1 MPEFR
6 RSSLPF
12 FVFLAMLL
20 AAGSAVQSVFAQ
32 AGFPSAVPQAA
43 NEQAPSTVAP
53 SPIPGAA
60 PAPPPPTQQHLV
72 LLGPSDLVEVNV
84 YNVPELST
92 KGRVSSSGDLYFP
105 LIDNV
110 HVDGLTPE
118 EAQSVIEKRLEDGGF
133 VKNPHV
139 VLLVTD
145 SSSSNISMLGE
156 VNKPGPYGVL
166 GERRLL
172 DMISAAGGFT
182 ERAGGTVTI
191 THRSDP
197 GHAVSVKLP
206 SDSSPDNPGNVPVL
220 AGDTI
225 MVQRGP
231 VFYVVGDVGRPA
243 GFVSD
248 TDTFT
253 VLKALALAGGPN
265 RTASLNGSTIL
276 RKSAQGT
283 QQIKIPLKQILRAK
297 SEDVR
302 MQSGDILFVPNSA
315 SKAALDR
322 SVQAVTQL
330 ASGVAL
336 LAIHP

>member
-1 MPEFR
+1 M
-6 RSSLPF
+6 
-12 FVFLAMLL
+12 
-20 AAGSAVQSVFAQ
+20 
-32 AGFPSAVPQAA
+32 
-43 NEQAPSTVAP
+43 
-53 SPIPGAA
+53 
-60 PAPPPPTQQHLV
+60 
-72 LLGPSDLVEVNV
+72 GPSDLVEVNV

-92 KGRVSSSGDLYFP
+92 KGRVSNSGDLYLP
-105 LIDNV
+105 LIDYV
-110 HVDGLTPE
+110 HVDGMTPE

-139 VLLVTD
+139 VVLVTD
-145 SSSSNISMLGE
+145 SSSSSVSLLGE
-156 VNKPGPYGVL
+156 VNKPGTFGVL

-172 DMISAAGGFT
+172 DVISAAGGFT
-182 ERAGGTVTI
+182 DRAGGTVTI

-197 GHAVSVKLP
+197 NHAATVKLP
-206 SDSSPDNPGNVPVL
+206 SDASPDNPGNVIVL
-220 AGDTI
+220 PGDTV

-248 TDTFT
+248 TDSFT

-265 RTASLNGSTIL
+265 KTAALNGSTIL
-276 RKSAQGT
+276 RKSPQGT

-297 SEDVR
+297 TQDVP
-302 MQSGDILFVPNSA
+302 MQAGDILFVPNSA
-315 SKAALDR
+315 ARAALEH
-322 SVQAVTQL
+322 SAQAITQL